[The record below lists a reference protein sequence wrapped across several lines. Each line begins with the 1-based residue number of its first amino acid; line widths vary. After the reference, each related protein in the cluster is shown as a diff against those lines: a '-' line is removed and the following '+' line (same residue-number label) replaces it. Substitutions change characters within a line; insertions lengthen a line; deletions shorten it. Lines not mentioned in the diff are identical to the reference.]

1 MERRRALGVPAF
13 AMVGGSAVLAV
24 AIVEVVLISLGM
36 PLVIDI
42 VLGLIVAWLV
52 VTLGTS
58 WLTRG

>member
-1 MERRRALGVPAF
+1 
-13 AMVGGSAVLAV
+13 MVGGSAVLAV